1 MLPRPSSPKHKPL
14 SVAQKARYHRLSVRR
29 HRLRPLLYG
38 AICIELGFLGLMAVY
53 PHLLPLPIAIVL
65 AITGAVLV
73 LILSILYTICFR
85 CPVCGLLLYGKLNP
99 FQEPSQCPF
108 CGADLDDDVS

>member
-1 MLPRPSSPKHKPL
+1 
-14 SVAQKARYHRLSVRR
+14 
-29 HRLRPLLYG
+29 
-38 AICIELGFLGLMAVY
+38 MAVY

-73 LILSILYTICFR
+73 LILGILYTICFR
-85 CPVCGLLLYGKLNP
+85 CPVCGLLLYGKLTP

-108 CGADLDDDVS
+108 CGADLDDDVPKYKPIFQDFLHFSLDQPVKNEFSPA